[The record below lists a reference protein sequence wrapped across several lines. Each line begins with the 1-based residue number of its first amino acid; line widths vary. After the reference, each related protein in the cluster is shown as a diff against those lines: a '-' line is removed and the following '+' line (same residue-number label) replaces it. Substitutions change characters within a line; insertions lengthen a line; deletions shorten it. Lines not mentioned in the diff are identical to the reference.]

1 MTTFI
6 QLSEKVFNTDVIYR
20 DDRHAPPSKRKKG
33 HQKEEEED
41 DDEDLND
48 SNYDE
53 VCKQSYNPFIFW
65 LSVSFM
71 LKSNTPMFMKI
82 KFSGYGGS
90 LFSKD
95 PYDKD
100 DEEADA
106 IYEAIDKRMDE
117 KRKEY
122 REKRLRGLYLSYTN
136 FYV

>member
-1 MTTFI
+1 V
-6 QLSEKVFNTDVIYR
+6 S

-53 VCKQSYNPFIFW
+53 
-65 LSVSFM
+65 
-71 LKSNTPMFMKI
+71 
-82 KFSGYGGS
+82 FSGYGGS

-95 PYDKD
+95 PHDKD

-106 IYEAIDKRMDE
+106 IYEAIDKRMDD

-122 REKRLRGLYLSYTN
+122 REKRLKEELKYY
-136 FYV
+136 